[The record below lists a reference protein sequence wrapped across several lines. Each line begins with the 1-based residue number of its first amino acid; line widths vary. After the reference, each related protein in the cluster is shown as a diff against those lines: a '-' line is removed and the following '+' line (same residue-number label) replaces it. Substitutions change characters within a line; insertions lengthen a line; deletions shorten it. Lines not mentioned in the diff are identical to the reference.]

1 MWISEILSVSPVL
14 LFIIHILFSLESATI
29 RLMNLQ
35 RMLNLAKLIVMK
47 DSTRTLALGILN
59 EWILERS
66 SSSSMGSLTVRN
78 LANSMFSSVCMVT
91 IMVGIEMWRCIWMM

>member
-1 MWISEILSVSPVL
+1 M
-14 LFIIHILFSLESATI
+14 I

-35 RMLNLAKLIVMK
+35 HMLNLAKLIVMK
-47 DSTRTLALGILN
+47 DSTQTLALGIQN

-66 SSSSMGSLTVRN
+66 SSTSMGLLTVRN

-91 IMVGIEMWRCIWMM
+91 TSVGIEMWRCIWMM